1 MSLRRPARR
10 DVLRAAGLGAL
21 TLPVAACAGA
31 AAAGPEDELVFLI
44 SNISSGWVPS
54 ASAISSYEAN
64 VWGQITDKLLYS
76 APDGTLSPWIVS
88 EWEQND
94 DATAFVLHLRDGV
107 TFSDGTPL
115 DAAAVV
121 ANIRQWAVGRPDE
134 GIPTVGL
141 FPSSG
146 FSDAVAVD
154 PLTVRV
160 TFEAPALAFLPTLG
174 FHGCILLSP
183 QALALDLREQSDL
196 SRQIGSGPYV
206 VESWAADDH
215 VTLRRR
221 EDYDWAPP
229 TAGHQGAA
237 HLARIR
243 FRVLP
248 DDLLRASAARG
259 HQSDISYNV
268 NPQILSEFTDHGFA
282 VDVPRY
288 LGFVHGYR
296 IRSNVAPFDDVS
308 VRRAFQHGI
317 DREEIHET
325 VYTDAWKIARSWLQ
339 SSVPESSDVSDL
351 FSYDPELS
359 NSLLD
364 EAGWTERA
372 ADGTRL
378 KDGEPL
384 EVNLFPTPFLT
395 ASAQEV
401 ELIAQQLT
409 RIGFR
414 IHQQKLDVAA
424 YAARVDG
431 NPEQALIEVT
441 RSFVDVG
448 TVAKVLSAKG
458 ENWFAIGDEDRTL
471 ADLRDRIAGAVNRDD
486 RVEAVQ
492 ALERHVVEQ
501 AYFIP
506 LEENGQRIYVQT
518 PGLTGVQYNA
528 LAIPSYY
535 DARKTA

>member
-1 MSLRRPARR
+1 MIPALTRR
-10 DVLRAAGLGAL
+10 DVLRVAGLGAL
-21 TLPVAACAGA
+21 VLPAAACAA
-31 AAAGPEDELVFLI
+31 AAADEPEDELVFLI
-44 SNISSGWVPS
+44 SNIDSGWAPS

-64 VWGQITDKLLYS
+64 IWGQITDKLLYS
-76 APDGTLSPWIVS
+76 APDGTLSPWIATS
-88 EWEQND
+88 WEQNAD
-94 DATAFVLHLRDGV
+94 STEFVLHLRDGI

-141 FPSSG
+141 FPSAA
-146 FSDAVAVD
+146 FQDATADD

-160 TFEAPALAFLPTLG
+160 TFGAPALAFLPTLG
-174 FHGCILLSP
+174 YHGCILLSP
-183 QALALDLREQSDL
+183 ASLALSLREQSDL
-196 SRQIGSGPYV
+196 SRQIGSGPFV

-215 VTLRRR
+215 VALRRR
-221 EDYDWAPP
+221 EDYTWAPP
-229 TAGHQGAA
+229 VAEHEGPA
-237 HLARIR
+237 HLAKIL

-268 NPQILSEFTDHGFA
+268 NPQILSEFSDHGFGI
-282 VDVPRY
+282 DVPRY

-296 IRSNVAPFDDVS
+296 IRANIAPFDDVR
-308 VRRAFQHGI
+308 VRQAFQHGI
-317 DREEIHET
+317 DREEIHAT
-325 VYTDAWKIARSWLQ
+325 VYTDAWRIARSWLQ
-339 SSVPESSDVSDL
+339 SSVPESSDVSAL
-351 FSYDPELS
+351 FAYDQELS
-359 NSLLD
+359 ASLLD
-364 EAGWTERA
+364 EAGFTDRA
-372 ADGTRL
+372 EDGTRVR
-378 KDGEPL
+378 DGKPL
-384 EVNLFPTPFLT
+384 EISLYPTPFLT

-409 RIGFR
+409 RVGFR
-414 IHQQKLDVAA
+414 IRQQKLDVAA
-424 YAARVDG
+424 YATRVDA
-431 NPEQALIEVT
+431 NKEQPLIEVT

-458 ENWFAIGDEDRTL
+458 ENWFSIGDEDPTL
-471 ADLRDRIAGAVNRDD
+471 GDLRDRIAGAIHRDE

-518 PGLTGVQYNA
+518 PGLEGVTYNA
-528 LAIPSYY
+528 LAVPSYLS
-535 DARKTA
+535 ARKTA